1 MNTSLS
7 RRRFLATGSA
17 VSGSLLLGGC
27 GSSDSAATAAVPAA
41 AAAPAAPAVIVSE
54 AERPKFP
61 SGIQFG
67 DVIAD
72 QAIVWSRSD
81 RNAIMVVEYDT
92 TDRFANA
99 SRIVGPTATD
109 ATDFTTRVDLTGLPA
124 GQNIFVRV
132 SYVDPSN
139 SKIASEPLT
148 GQFRTAPIDA
158 SRPVRF
164 HWSGDQ
170 AGQGFGINTDFGGY
184 RIYEAMR
191 KRDPDFFIHSGDTI
205 YADGPIQAKVTAENN
220 AVWTNL
226 VTEEVSKV
234 AETLKEYR
242 GRQAYNFMD
251 ANLRKF
257 ALQVPQ
263 IWQWDDHEVTNNYS
277 SSKNLSADARYT
289 EKNVAILAAR
299 GQRAFLEYAPMR
311 YFKQPEPQ
319 RVYRKIAHGPLLDVF
334 VLDMRSYRGPN
345 SANRQTAESA
355 DTAFLGDAQIAWLV
369 GELAKSTATWKV
381 IAADM
386 PIGLG
391 VGDGK
396 DAQGN
401 DKWEAIANG
410 DNGAAS
416 GRELEIARLLR
427 AIKAVKNVVWI
438 TADVHYCAAH
448 FYDPAQAQF
457 TDFSPFWEFVA
468 GPMNAG
474 AFGPNQLDKTFGPS
488 VVFQKAPPTA
498 GASPLAGYQFF
509 GEVNI
514 DPASKALTVE
524 LIDLNGVSQFS
535 KTLPP
540 QAG

>member
-1 MNTSLS
+1 MSTSLS
-7 RRRFLATGSA
+7 RRRFLLSGGAL
-17 VSGSLLLGGC
+17 SGSLLLPGC
-27 GSSDSAATAAVPAA
+27 GGSSGEAS
-41 AAAPAAPAVIVSE
+41 APAVIGSD
-54 AERPKFP
+54 AERPRLL
-61 SGIQFG
+61 SGMQFG
-67 DVIAD
+67 DVNAG

-109 ATDFTTRVDLTGLPA
+109 ATDFTSRVDLTGLPA
-124 GQNIFVRV
+124 GQTIFVRV
-132 SYVDPSN
+132 KYVDPHN
-139 SKIASEPLT
+139 NRIESETLN
-148 GQFRTAPIDA
+148 GQFRTAPVDA
-158 SRPVRF
+158 SKPVRF
-164 HWSGDQ
+164 HWSGDN
-170 AGQGFGINTDFGGY
+170 AGQGWGINTEFGGVK
-184 RIYEAMR
+184 IYEAMR

-205 YADGPIQAKVTAENN
+205 YADGPIQARQTAENG
-220 AVWTNL
+220 AIWTNI

-242 GRQAYNFMD
+242 GRHSYNMLD
-251 ANLRKF
+251 ANFRRF
-257 ALQVPQ
+257 AAQVPQ

-277 SSKNLSADARYT
+277 ASKDLSGDARYT
-289 EKNVAILAAR
+289 EKNVAVLAAR

-311 YFKQPEPQ
+311 YFKQPEEQ
-319 RVYRKIAHGPLLDVF
+319 RIYRKIAHGPLLDVF

-345 SANRQTAESA
+345 SANRQAMESA
-355 DTAFLGDAQIAWLV
+355 DTALLGNAQLDWLV
-369 GELAKSTATWKV
+369 AELARSTATWKV

-386 PIGLG
+386 PIGLH

-401 DKWEAIANG
+401 DRWEAIANG
-410 DNGAAS
+410 EDGAPS

-427 AIKAVKNVVWI
+427 AIKAVKNVVWV

-448 FYDPAQAQF
+448 FYDPANAQF

-474 AFGPNQLDKTFGPS
+474 AFGPGKLDKTFGPT
-488 VVFQKAPPTA
+488 VVFQKAPA
-498 GASPLAGYQFF
+498 IANSSPLSGYQFF
-509 GEVNI
+509 GEVLI
-514 DPASKALTVE
+514 DPATKAMTVE

-540 QAG
+540 QLG